1 MSVRPDPFATHI
13 DAFSISRYLA
23 LSIEHQ
29 TILGQ
34 IKSSRQDIQEL
45 STSMHGIERELE
57 SVKGDVRRL
66 KGDMVT
72 VQKDVFALKGDV
84 ACLRHNVC
92 SLQSGVLG
100 QKFQTQ

>member
-1 MSVRPDPFATHI
+1 MPLDKRRHVHNQEIRD
-13 DAFSISRYLA
+13 LA

-45 STSMHGIERELE
+45 STSMHSMKRD
-57 SVKGDVRRL
+57 VKGDVRGL

-72 VQKDVFALKGDV
+72 VQKDVFALKGNV
-84 ACLRHNVC
+84 ACLRHDVC
-92 SLQSGVLG
+92 SLQSSAN
-100 QKFQTQ
+100 